1 MIKMQERDP
10 MNEQKKTKKSK
21 KKIII
26 ISSIV
31 LLIAIIIFVNLQ
43 AQREKSIAV
52 TVEKVEKENLV
63 SKISASGEVKPKKS
77 VDISA
82 HIAGRI
88 IKIAV
93 DEGQMVKKND
103 LLLKLESI
111 QYEASADRDRAYI
124 RSLQAEKIKA
134 EAQLENDKRI
144 FERKETLFEKELISR
159 EELESTQ
166 AQYNI
171 SKASHDSIK
180 YQIKQAQASLRS
192 TLDNLEKTVYHSPID
207 GVITSLNVE
216 EGEIAL
222 VGTMNNPGTV
232 LMTIADLSVMEVD
245 VEVDETDVIGVEL
258 GQTSEVRVDA
268 FPDLIIK
275 GKVTEIGSSAIQT
288 VTGSEES
295 KDFKVVITLE
305 DPPGNLK
312 PGLSATA
319 DIITAEKSD
328 VLTVPISALVLK
340 ESDEETD
347 SSGKSQEEGVFVIK
361 DERAQFRPVEKGV
374 MGELKIEVVSGL
386 EQGEDIAVGPYSAL
400 RQLKDDM
407 LVKAEKKEESY

>member
-1 MIKMQERDP
+1 
-10 MNEQKKTKKSK
+10 MNEQKKSKKGK

-26 ISSIV
+26 ISAII
-31 LLIAIIIFVNLQ
+31 LFIAIIIFINLQ
-43 AQREKSIAV
+43 AQREKSISV

-77 VDISA
+77 VNISA
-82 HIAGRI
+82 LIAGRI

-103 LLLKLESI
+103 LLLKLEST
-111 QYEASADRDRAYI
+111 QYEASADRDSAYI
-124 RSLQAEKIKA
+124 HSLQAEKIKA

-144 FERKETLFEKELISR
+144 LQRKESLFNKELISR

-166 AQYNI
+166 TQYNI
-171 SKASHDSIK
+171 SKASYDSIE

-192 TLDNLEKTVYHSPID
+192 TLDNLEKTIYNSPIE
-207 GVITSLNVE
+207 GIITSLNVE

-305 DPPGNLK
+305 DPPKNLK

-340 ESDEETD
+340 ESDEETE
-347 SSGKSQEEGVFVIK
+347 SFGKSQEEGVFVIK

-374 MGELKIEVVSGL
+374 MGELKIEIVSGL
-386 EQGEDIAVGPYSAL
+386 EHGEDIAVGPYSSL